1 MKIVEQSY
9 QIEWMTE
16 QPYLAIERIGRTCY
30 KSEDK
35 ITADSAIKF
44 VEMLVKRGHLAMIEH
59 ASLSVRFVTDR
70 GVSHELVRHRIASF
84 AQESTRYV
92 NYGNAGECT
101 FVRPI
106 WHGQSDAPDALW
118 LIACQDSESSYLR
131 LLQLGQTPQQARQ
144 VLNNST
150 KTEII
155 ITANFREWRH
165 FLKLRAVEKAAHPQ
179 MRALTIPLYQEL
191 RRNMPEIFD
200 MGEVEQCQ

>member
-1 MKIVEQSY
+1 MKIVEQSAVV
-9 QIEWMTE
+9 EWMTPNPL
-16 QPYLAIERIGRTCY
+16 QAIERIGRTCY

-35 ITADSAIKF
+35 ITEVSAAKF

-59 ASLSVRFVTDR
+59 AVMSVRFVTDR

-92 NYGNAGECT
+92 NYGSKDGECT
-101 FVRPI
+101 FVKPCWI
-106 WHGQSDAPDALW
+106 GQNDVADQAW
-118 LIACQDSESSYLR
+118 VRACSESEGSYLS
-131 LLQLGQTPQQARQ
+131 LLRLGQTPQQARQ

-150 KTEII
+150 KTEIV

-179 MRALTIPLYQEL
+179 MRALTIPLYEEL
-191 RRNMPEIFD
+191 RRDMPEIFD
-200 MGEVEQCQ
+200 MGNVE